1 MRISDWSS
9 DVCSSDLGADD
20 RPIRGIVSGA
30 AAPARDALAAITPLP
45 ERGAVDAETF
55 AREIVPAYRPVV
67 PRGQVADW
75 PAVAAGASPRA
86 AADDH
91 AGFTKDRPG
100 GVVMGPPEIPRRF
113 VR

>member
-67 PRGQVADW
+67 LRGQVADW
-75 PAVAAGASPRA
+75 PAVAAGASPPA
-86 AADDH
+86 AA
-91 AGFTKDRPG
+91 AYIPGFANDRPDAVLSG
-100 GVVMGPPEIPRRF
+100 TRSEAGSVG
-113 VR
+113 